1 MLLRADLPDGRVLE
15 YLHDPSGRR
24 IAAKVNGQITEKYRW
39 QGLTRLLAIYDAS
52 DNLLVRFQYA
62 DGRMPISK
70 TSGGST
76 YYLTYDQIGSL
87 RAVTDATGN
96 VIKRID
102 YDAFGNIITDTNPAF
117 HLMLGFAGGLTD
129 PDTGLIRFGY
139 RDYNPD
145 TGRWTAK
152 DPILFQGGDTDLYG
166 YVLNDPV
173 NFVDPEGK
181 FPWVPIGIGIGLA
194 FTGYKVYNMIKN
206 SLDYEKQREISQK
219 EINKI
224 QTACEA
230 GDIEA
235 WENADQEYRDAVV
248 KGTKS
253 LGKAGIDAKDLEFS
267 IMGRSGK
274 IAK

>member
-173 NFVDPEGK
+173 NFVDPEGLMI
-181 FPWVPIGIGIGLA
+181 PLVLA
-194 FTGYKVYNMIKN
+194 VKIALGVITAVGVSTATYN
-206 SLDYEKQREISQK
+206 
-219 EINKI
+219 
-224 QTACEA
+224 
-230 GDIEA
+230 
-235 WENADQEYRDAVV
+235 VV
-248 KGTKS
+248 KSYRKATKT
-253 LGKAGIDAKDLEFS
+253 ADACA
-267 IMGRSGK
+267 GK
-274 IAK
+274 IP